1 MYTRSKNNKCGGG
14 VLLKFGILEFDEP
27 ERDTSRKIIHI
38 DMDAFYASV
47 EIREN
52 PSLAGKPVII
62 ATHPKDSGG
71 RGVVA
76 TASYEARKYGVHSA
90 MSSKKAY
97 ELCPDGIFVP
107 ANFKLYRSISNQ
119 IHDIFRRYT
128 DIFQPISL
136 DEAYLD
142 VTDNKKNIPSATIIA
157 KKIQKEIYNKTQLTC
172 SAGGS
177 YNKFLAKLAS
187 DYVKPSGI
195 TVVDPDNSH
204 SFLMKLPIEKF
215 HGVGEK
221 TVEKMHDLDIYNG
234 KDLFNKT
241 EFELVSIFGKMGH
254 YLFKKVRGID
264 DSPVNPV
271 RDRKSLGKE
280 TTFKQDLRTGNEVI
294 QELRQLTKGVYRSL
308 KDKQVHGK
316 TVVLKIRYGDFETQ
330 TKRKTFPNY
339 IQDSEELFNI
349 VVDIWSEEGELSK
362 GVRLLGV
369 TVTTLDPLLYEN
381 ITLPLWRKQ

>member
-1 MYTRSKNNKCGGG
+1 MRFFVLEGGI
-14 VLLKFGILEFDEP
+14 LLKYGILEFDEP
-27 ERDTSRKIIHI
+27 ERNTSRKIIHI

-62 ATHPKDSGG
+62 AKHPKENGG

-107 ANFKLYRSISNQ
+107 GNFELYRSISKQ
-119 IHDIFRRYT
+119 IHNIFKRYT
-128 DIFQPISL
+128 DVYQPVSL

-142 VTDNKKNIPSATIIA
+142 VTNNKQNIPSATIIA
-157 KKIQKEIYNKTQLTC
+157 KRIQKEIYNETSLTC
-172 SAGGS
+172 STGAS

-187 DYVKPSGI
+187 DYDKPSGV
-195 TVVDPDNSH
+195 TVVDPDSSH

-215 HGVGEK
+215 HGVGNK
-221 TVEKMHDLDIYNG
+221 TVEKMHDREIYNG
-234 KDLFNKT
+234 QDLFDKT
-241 EFELVSIFGKMGH
+241 EFELVTIFGKMGH
-254 YLFKKVRGID
+254 YLFRKVRGID
-264 DSPVNPV
+264 NSSVNPT

-280 TTFKQDLRTGNEVI
+280 TTFHYDLRTEREI
-294 QELRQLTKGVYRSL
+294 TQALRQLTKRVYKSL
-308 KDKQVHGK
+308 KDKQMHGK

-330 TKRKTFPNY
+330 TRRKSFPNY
-339 IQDSEELFNI
+339 IQDDEELFNI
-349 VVDIWSEEGELSK
+349 VLDIWTEEGNLSK

-369 TVTTLDPLLYEN
+369 TVTALAPLLYEN
-381 ITLPLWRKQ
+381 IPLPLWKRQEEG